1 MSVRRKYSEPYLP
14 QAVIIFDEYLLVF
27 FLFLFFQVSVEEEAV
42 STTTEAVSGAIA
54 IEEKEAEEVT
64 EEVKEA
70 EEVTE
75 EETETKEILRTENF
89 VKATEA

>member
-1 MSVRRKYSEPYLP
+1 M
-14 QAVIIFDEYLLVF
+14 
-27 FLFLFFQVSVEEEAV
+27 
-42 STTTEAVSGAIA
+42 TTEAVSEAIA
-54 IEEKEAEEVT
+54 T
-64 EEVKEA
+64 KEA

>member
-1 MSVRRKYSEPYLP
+1 MSVFLTLFLMNIYLS
-14 QAVIIFDEYLLVF
+14 
-27 FLFLFFQVSVEEEAV
+27 FLFLFFQVSEEEEVV

-54 IEEKEAEEVT
+54 REEVT

>member
-1 MSVRRKYSEPYLP
+1 MSVFLTLFLMNIYLS
-14 QAVIIFDEYLLVF
+14 
-27 FLFLFFQVSVEEEAV
+27 FLFLFFQVFEEEEV
-42 STTTEAVSGAIA
+42 VTTTTEAVSGAIA
-54 IEEKEAEEVT
+54 RVGIVVA
-64 EEVKEA
+64 EVKEA

>member
-1 MSVRRKYSEPYLP
+1 MVT
-14 QAVIIFDEYLLVF
+14 
-27 FLFLFFQVSVEEEAV
+27 
-42 STTTEAVSGAIA
+42 TTTEAVSGAIA
-54 IEEKEAEEVT
+54 RVGIVVA
-64 EEVKEA
+64 EVKEA

>member
-1 MSVRRKYSEPYLP
+1 M
-14 QAVIIFDEYLLVF
+14 
-27 FLFLFFQVSVEEEAV
+27 EEV
-42 STTTEAVSGAIA
+42 GNTTTEAVSGAIVIVDIVVA
-54 IEEKEAEEVT
+54 V
-64 EEVKEA
+64 VREA

>member
-1 MSVRRKYSEPYLP
+1 MSVFFD
-14 QAVIIFDEYLLVF
+14 IIFDEYLLV
-27 FLFLFFQVSVEEEAV
+27 FLFLFFQVSVEEEV
-42 STTTEAVSGAIA
+42 TTEAVSGAI
-54 IEEKEAEEVT
+54 EEIS
-64 EEVKEA
+64 EVKEA

>member
-1 MSVRRKYSEPYLP
+1 VDEVV
-14 QAVIIFDEYLLVF
+14 ATEIIQILEVVE
-27 FLFLFFQVSVEEEAV
+27 VSEEEVV
-42 STTTEAVSGAIA
+42 STTTEAVSEAIGTVD
-54 IEEKEAEEVT
+54 IVEDQM
-64 EEVKEA
+64 EA

>member
-1 MSVRRKYSEPYLP
+1 MV
-14 QAVIIFDEYLLVF
+14 VN
-27 FLFLFFQVSVEEEAV
+27 
-42 STTTEAVSGAIA
+42 TTTEAVSGAI
-54 IEEKEAEEVT
+54 EVF
-64 EEVKEA
+64 EVKEA

>member
-1 MSVRRKYSEPYLP
+1 MSVFLTLFLMNIYLS
-14 QAVIIFDEYLLVF
+14 
-27 FLFLFFQVSVEEEAV
+27 FLFLFFQVSEEEEV
-42 STTTEAVSGAIA
+42 VITTTEAVSGAIGTVSGA
-54 IEEKEAEEVT
+54 
-64 EEVKEA
+64 EVKEA

>member
-1 MSVRRKYSEPYLP
+1 MVN
-14 QAVIIFDEYLLVF
+14 
-27 FLFLFFQVSVEEEAV
+27 
-42 STTTEAVSGAIA
+42 TTTEAVSEAIV
-54 IEEKEAEEVT
+54 KEAEEVIVV
-64 EEVKEA
+64 VKEA